1 MNWRTRLQTGKAA
14 ALSLMAAAL
23 MVATLTPAAPAV
35 AAPAVGASAAQTDGD
50 DWARVKAAGKIV
62 VGVSADYPPF
72 EFYDSNYQLDGFDI
86 ALFKAIAQQLGI
98 TVEFNDF
105 AFDGLLTTVRLKQV
119 DAAISAISV
128 TANRRQLVDFSNLY
142 YVGSD
147 AALVKSTNTGTIL
160 SPTDLQGLKV
170 GVQKGSTYQ
179 NWVQESAVEKGIIPQ
194 ANLIPFDNVDAMIT
208 NLRAADG
215 VDVVVLGA
223 LPAQT
228 YDARFSDIRTA
239 GSNFNRQQFG
249 IAARN
254 GSTLIAQFNAALT
267 KVQANG
273 TYARL
278 AQQYLN
284 ARAAL
289 PSGTASKVTNND
301 AADAAAA
308 AKTAPAA
315 NATTAANTVNETTA
329 PAAPVCENGMA
340 FVADLN
346 LDDKNMTAPPIL
358 QLNQSFSKSWR
369 LRNTGTCAWQPDF
382 AVTYV
387 NGNRDGAQMQGQ
399 PVQMGKVVQPGDTI
413 DLSANLIAPNAYG
426 TFQAFWK
433 LRDGNGQYF
442 GEVFWVGIQIPNPNP
457 PPPPPPPPANN
468 TPNPTLNPNLRADAA
483 WIKAGQCNTIRWDVD
498 NINAAFFV
506 TGGNAIGVGGHD
518 SRSVC
523 PTATTTYVLRVITR
537 NNVSTDFPIV
547 INVDGSSPASG
558 VNFWVDNTT
567 INTGQCT
574 NLRWN
579 TQNAQAVYL
588 NQGAGE
594 ALVGLSAVLQVCPP
608 GNNVY
613 TLRVV
618 GTNGSQQSP
627 QVTVNVVNT
636 GVTPPSIASF
646 TTNSN
651 RVPAGNC
658 IPVIW
663 TSNNTSNTQIALN
676 GAVQASN
683 LPANHSANICLFN
696 RGIQQLTLTAFG
708 NGQVSQQMTVEV
720 Y

>member
-14 ALSLMAAAL
+14 ALSFMAAAL
-23 MVATLTPAAPAV
+23 VLSAIGTPAN
-35 AAPAVGASAAQTDGD
+35 AAPLAQTDDTD

-86 ALFKAIAQQLGI
+86 ALFKAVAQQMGVQ
-98 TVEFNDF
+98 VEFNDF

-147 AALVKSTNTGTIL
+147 AALVKSSYEGTIL
-160 SPTDLQGLKV
+160 SAADLAGLKV
-170 GVQKGSTYQ
+170 GVEKGTTYQ
-179 NWVQESAVEKGIIPQ
+179 NWVQESAVDKGVIPQ
-194 ANLIPFDNVDAMIT
+194 NNLVQFDNVDAMIT
-208 NLRAADG
+208 SLRAADG
-215 VDVVVLGA
+215 VDVAVLGA

-228 YDARFSDIRTA
+228 YDARFNNIRTA
-239 GSNFNRQQFG
+239 GTNFNRQQFG

-273 TYARL
+273 TYARI
-278 AQQYLN
+278 ADQYLQ

-289 PSGTASKVTNND
+289 PSGAASKVDNAD
-301 AADAAAA
+301 VADAAAA
-308 AKTAPAA
+308 AKANPAA
-315 NATTAANTVNETTA
+315 AATAAAPNTVTEA
-329 PAAPVCENGMA
+329 AAAAPVCENGMA

-358 QLNQSFSKSWR
+358 KLNQSFSKGWR
-369 LRNTGTCAWQPDF
+369 LRNTGTCAWQPNF
-382 AVTYV
+382 TVSFV
-387 NGNRDGAQMQGQ
+387 SGNRDGAQMQGK
-399 PVQMGKVVQPGDTI
+399 PIELYKTVQPGETI
-413 DLSANLIAPNAYG
+413 DVSANLVAPNSYG
-426 TFQAFWK
+426 TFQGFWK
-433 LRDGNGQYF
+433 LRDSNGQYF

-457 PPPPPPPPANN
+457 PPTPPAPPPN
-468 TPNPTLNPNLRADAA
+468 TTINPNLRADAA

-506 TGGNAIGVGGHD
+506 DGGNATGVGGHD

-523 PTATTTYVLRVITR
+523 PKSTTTYTLRVVGR

-547 INVDGSSPASG
+547 INVDGSASAIG

-574 NLRWN
+574 NLHWN
-579 TQNAQAVYL
+579 TQNAAGVYL

-594 ALVGLSAVLQVCPP
+594 ALVGLAATIQVCPTS
-608 GNNVY
+608 NNVY

-618 GTNGSQQSP
+618 GNDGSQQSP

-636 GVTPPSIASF
+636 GVTPPVITGF

-651 RVPAGNC
+651 QVSAGTC
-658 IPVIW
+658 IPISW
-663 TSNNTSNTQIALN
+663 TTANTSYTRVSLN
-676 GAVQASN
+676 GAVQQDTA
-683 LPANHSANICLFN
+683 PANGGLNVCLFN

-708 NGQVSQQMTVEV
+708 NGQVSQQFTVQV
-720 Y
+720 N